1 MLTAAVQAETTL
13 IPKTFN
19 PVARFSQVQHPAYND
34 ALSLYPI
41 QHYIVTKKQKNL
53 TQNASNTN

>member
-1 MLTAAVQAETTL
+1 MLTAWVQVKTTL

-34 ALSLYPI
+34 AVSLYPI
-41 QHYIVTKKQKNL
+41 QHYIVTNKEKL
-53 TQNASNTN
+53 NAKH